1 MSRHLQV
8 GDEHA
13 VLGGGARLLP
23 QLLLLLAVS
32 LEGVEIDG
40 EKGHDAVDQLDPAEY
55 LEDAGPALQAL
66 GRLYNVQCTVHC
78 TLYCTVCCLVL
89 YCTLG
94 FALYCTLICKLY
106 HELTEHYYTPN
117 CKLFSTVCTAHCI
130 VNCTIYSLYIVL
142 VMGAIDILK
151 SRQLSSKL
159 LAQKVGRVNGQEHY
173 FSQKTFKVSCQV
185 INRPGVAGAVL
196 HTPP

>member
-13 VLGGGARLLP
+13 VLGGGARLLL

-78 TLYCTVCCLVL
+78 TLYCTVCCIVL

-94 FALYCTLICKLY
+94 LTLYCTLICKLY
-106 HELTEHYYTPN
+106 HELTKHYYTPN
-117 CKLFSTVCTAHCI
+117 CKL
-130 VNCTIYSLYIVL
+130 
-142 VMGAIDILK
+142 
-151 SRQLSSKL
+151 
-159 LAQKVGRVNGQEHY
+159 
-173 FSQKTFKVSCQV
+173 
-185 INRPGVAGAVL
+185 
-196 HTPP
+196 